1 VNVPTFVVVNE
12 SEYNILALV
21 AKAKANNKK
30 KTCLL
35 ITNKKPSCQQQHGKV
50 KVLEIN
56 ERLADSDS

>member
-30 KTCLL
+30 K
-35 ITNKKPSCQQQHGKV
+35 K
-50 KVLEIN
+50 
-56 ERLADSDS
+56 LAYSLQIKSQAANNNMGRQSTRDR

>member
-1 VNVPTFVVVNE
+1 MNE